1 MKTSCWHFTKN
12 DCCFW
17 GLYKNNRSV
26 LIKSKTE
33 AFFLSLNVAS
43 FFCFLWYKYVCLW
56 QTKKKHEYYFAERKN
71 VLWDCVLV
79 EKRYNTSAENNVLRE
94 GVWSKKDIILRRKKN
109 VFWDLCLVEKDII
122 LRRQKILCFGRKK
135 IWYFAEKKVFWDCKK
150 KIWCFAGKKVLRC
163 FTVAF
168 CQTNCLLPLKC
179 FFSCLLCLLLHCFV
193 SF

>member
-17 GLYKNNRSV
+17 SLYKNNRSV

-43 FFCFLWYKYVCLW
+43 FFFYDTNMFACGK
-56 QTKKKHEYYFAERKN
+56 QKKLKYYFGERKN

-109 VFWDLCLVEKDII
+109 VFWDCVWSKRYNNSPTKNIVFWSKKDIK
-122 LRRQKILCFGRKK
+122 LRRKKMFSETVKKDMMLRRKK
-135 IWYFAEKKVFWDCKK
+135 SSSMFYC
-150 KIWCFAGKKVLRC
+150 
-163 FTVAF
+163 
-168 CQTNCLLPLKC
+168 CLLPNKL
-179 FFSCLLCLLLHCFV
+179 FAST
-193 SF
+193 